1 MKVLRQPATTRISHW
16 LITGLFFLLLVTG
29 TMLRFH
35 IRTHLFNA
43 LSLHLAVAVGMLV
56 AGICYFVQALA
67 NGTIARLVL
76 RARDLP
82 KLLPMAQY
90 YLGRRSAPK
99 YDGYNPLQRATYTG
113 LLFGLAPLLA
123 LTGLAIWP
131 HAAFAHGLAAL
142 FGGKKAF
149 LWHFILAIGL
159 LVFVFGHTVMVAAT
173 GFANNMRSMI
183 TGWYELN
190 PQGARAS
197 VRGEVLVA
205 RNSLPGPQRVVR
217 GSRSPH

>member
-1 MKVLRQPATTRISHW
+1 MFL
-16 LITGLFFLLLVTG
+16 LLLVTG

-35 IRTHLFNA
+35 LRTHAFNV
-43 LSLHLAVAVGMLV
+43 LGMHLVLAVGMLV
-56 AGICYFVQALA
+56 AGICYYVQALA
-67 NGTIARLVL
+67 TGSIARLML

-82 KLLPMAQY
+82 KLLPMARY
-90 YLGRRSAPK
+90 YLGRCCAPQ

-131 HAAFAHGLAAL
+131 HVAFAHGLAML

-159 LVFVFGHTVMVAAT
+159 VVFVFGHTVMVAAT

-183 TGWYELN
+183 TGWYDLD
-190 PQGARAS
+190 PRSARKS
-197 VRGEVLVA
+197 IRGEVLVA
-205 RNSLPGPQRVVR
+205 RSIVPEPQNAVR
-217 GSRSPH
+217 GSRPPH